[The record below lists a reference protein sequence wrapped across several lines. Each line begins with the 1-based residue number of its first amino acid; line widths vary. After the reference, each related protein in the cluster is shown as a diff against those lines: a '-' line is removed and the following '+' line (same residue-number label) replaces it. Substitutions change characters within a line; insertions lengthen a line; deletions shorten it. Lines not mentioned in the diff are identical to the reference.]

1 MNCPVCDDRMRPVM
15 RNGVEI
21 DICPSCKG
29 IWLDRGEL
37 DKLIAMEANGSYEQQ
52 RPVEHLSSAPRRS
65 HEDHDD
71 HDDHDRK
78 GKYEDRD
85 SHGRNDSHSSSG
97 RPQQRKGS
105 WLGDILGGI
114 GGGDD

>member
-21 DICPSCKG
+21 DICPGCKG
-29 IWLDRGEL
+29 VWLDRGEL
-37 DKLIAMEANGSYEQQ
+37 DKLIAMENSGNYDQQ
-52 RPVEHLSSAPRRS
+52 RPAEFNNAAPRR
-65 HEDHDD
+65 D
-71 HDDHDRK
+71 HDDHDRRDK
-78 GKYEDRD
+78 HD
-85 SHGRNDSHSSSG
+85 SHDSHSSHDNRYDSRSG
-97 RPQQRKGS
+97 SGNQQKRKGS